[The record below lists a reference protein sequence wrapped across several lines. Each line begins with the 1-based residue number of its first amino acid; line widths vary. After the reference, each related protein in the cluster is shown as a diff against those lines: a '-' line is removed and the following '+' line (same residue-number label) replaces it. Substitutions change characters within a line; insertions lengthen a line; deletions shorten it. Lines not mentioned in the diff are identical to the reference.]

1 MLCRTTKACRKIL
14 LDFLPLILA
23 TTPTPQASCSNQG
36 SYNPCFFGQRSIHN
50 KFPSQSILS
59 VNLLAVLLVFL
70 LKTTSTTVILII
82 ILRYYYCKLYTCIF
96 TCITKVLQKA
106 IFWKKHF
113 YTPYTPL
120 HFSDTFFHFSY
131 TLNVFLGI
139 FLFSH
144 LTNREI
150 VAIMWRTQRCVYFNF
165 KNKNAMTG
173 KIYLPQHPERRHMVQ
188 AASKQAKK
196 LTREQLLWTK

>member
-1 MLCRTTKACRKIL
+1 MLCKTTKACRKIL

-36 SYNPCFFGQRSIHN
+36 SYNPCFLGSEVFIINSLSKHFINKSISSSVSVSVKDHHNDCNFNYNTTLLRSQIIYIYLFTWQKFCKRQFSERSI
-50 KFPSQSILS
+50 
-59 VNLLAVLLVFL
+59 
-70 LKTTSTTVILII
+70 
-82 ILRYYYCKLYTCIF
+82 
-96 TCITKVLQKA
+96 
-106 IFWKKHF
+106 F
-113 YTPYTPL
+113 YPYTPL
-120 HFSDTFFHFSY
+120 HFSNTFFHFSC

-165 KNKNAMTG
+165 KNKNAMNG
-173 KIYLPQHPERRHMVQ
+173 KIYLPQHPERRRMVQ